1 MRLSLGLVLGWVM
14 ATGAHAQSADKK
26 PLTPQQY
33 RLMMEDMEYWD
44 QQRKRYGAILQRV
57 RELNPGRRDTPL
69 RALNISDGEVREV
82 QGIAARHLPR
92 ALVNISPVVTD
103 CPCEEG
109 PNCTAQVYVL
119 ATAKEKTTG
128 LQLSR
133 TKEHWDVGVVQKW
146 RFRWDAVQKQNTGNA
161 FLDDYLWAKAH
172 NDLLEEFPMCV
183 APPER
188 ATESAAALKSVV
200 KTEGKK

>member
-1 MRLSLGLVLGWVM
+1 MRFILGLVLGM
-14 ATGAHAQSADKK
+14 AIAIGAHAQSADKK

-33 RLMMEDMEYWD
+33 RMMMEDMEYW
-44 QQRKRYGAILQRV
+44 QQQWKRYLAIRQRV
-57 RELNPGRRDTPL
+57 EALNPGRRDSPL
-69 RALNISDGEVREV
+69 RDLNITDVEVREV
-82 QGIAARHLPR
+82 QGIAARYLPR

-109 PNCTAQVYVL
+109 AACTAQVYVL

-133 TKEHWDVGVVQKW
+133 SNEHWDVGVVQKW
-146 RFRWDAVQKQNTGNA
+146 RFRWDAVQRQDTGNA
-161 FLDDYLWAKAH
+161 FLDYYLWEKAH

-183 APPER
+183 APR
-188 ATESAAALKSVV
+188 ARPTESAVALKSEV
-200 KTEGKK
+200 TAEGKK

>member
-1 MRLSLGLVLGWVM
+1 MRFVLGLVLGLAI
-14 ATGAHAQSADKK
+14 ATGVQAQSADKK

-33 RLMMEDMEYWD
+33 KSMMEDMDYWQ
-44 QQRKRYGAILQRV
+44 QQRKRYGAIWQRAL
-57 RELNPGRRDTPL
+57 ELNPGRRDTPL
-69 RALNISDGEVREV
+69 RPMNISDGEVREV
-82 QGIAARHLPR
+82 QFIAARYLPR

-119 ATAKEKTTG
+119 ATAKDKTTG

-133 TKEHWDVGVVQKW
+133 TKEHWDVGIVQKW
-146 RFRWDAVQKQNTGNA
+146 WMRRDAVKRQSTGNS
-161 FLDDYLWAKAH
+161 FLDDYLWQKAH
-172 NDLLEEFPMCV
+172 NDLLEEFPMCA
-183 APPER
+183 APPDR
-188 ATESAAALKSVV
+188 ATESAAVSKSAA